1 MKLNIYN
8 QKNELVTAVS
18 PSDNS
23 TCKQDLMGDD
33 VLNLSFTL
41 PAYIKLHV
49 NDYIDYEGQRYTLLN
64 DYEPTHNNNQEY
76 EYSPKFYGIIGELK
90 KVLVVHETDG
100 DFETDFSL
108 DGRPADHLA
117 KILNRVNHIQNSGKE
132 WKAVID
138 PEIQDLSKTI
148 EYKNRYCFDALNE
161 IANTFE
167 TEWWIDDSCIFLSR
181 CERDNSPYELG
192 YGEGLLDLS
201 KTENDGD
208 VQFITRL
215 IPLGS
220 TRNID
225 KSSYGFSR
233 LQLPV
238 DENGVRPR
246 YVEQN
251 TQYGIYEAVEEDA
264 FSEIYPRMDFK
275 VTAVRWTEKTGED
288 GKPFNIYFFK
298 SDNTEFDPND
308 HEIAGL
314 TKHIVFQGG
323 NLNGR
328 DFEVNYSSTTKEFE
342 IVTQFPFEGQQLPGG
357 SLIPKEGDPYILYNI
372 SLPGEVCK
380 AAEKAFQQ
388 AVGDYLK
395 KYSEDVSVYKAN
407 TDYIYL
413 DENAIDL
420 KLGSRVKLKSK
431 QYFEGGGSRDSR
443 ITSISKKIN
452 NPLQMYIECSHA
464 VGKGRADRMES
475 NINDIKMMIA
485 DKLDDTTFAILKTW
499 DTAEMSN
506 FNVLSALRTMLEIKR
521 KALSRLED
529 DIAAGAITFNKE
541 AVFKDGIRDAAVV
554 SSGTGWHIGYD
565 ADGNSKLEVDKLL
578 VRMEAVF
585 RELVIEKLS
594 HVGGARIASP
604 ARMKCTMVENV
615 SEAGKLVGYRCFFD
629 RGENNEVE
637 NEFKENDLARCQVF
651 TGKGLKFYWRKVV
664 KVGDDYIVLSDR
676 NGEKAS
682 DCTGIPAAGDDICL
696 CGNTGNPDRQN
707 VIMET
712 SYGSPTY
719 VQYRGINSFT
729 LAGKDVVVL
738 SPEGNKFVGDFF
750 SENGDNLL
758 TRIASVEGKIT
769 SQISGWTYYYNQK
782 NNCLSNGLFNLTLDK
797 WEYNP
802 ESVYVDNEGLLFL
815 NGSLYLEDKLIRIEP
830 YGEEYAL
837 HLRNG
842 RVTQLYSNFAKSPS
856 GGPKHIVTMKYAVK
870 GSAMLSFGFDGK
882 QQVVRLT
889 GNGEF
894 KYLVENITYGN
905 GNFFISCIGDIYI
918 SFVTLT
924 LNEPSI
930 GEIRSTME
938 QFVDRVNLSVT
949 RGDLVSS
956 INLAPEGV
964 KISGNKVDITGATSF
979 NGNVIIDDVSGSIKI
994 LDGDIKLKRDDTIKI
1009 DNDEDKYKIVLKNN
1023 GSGHLAGGNIKW
1035 DEKGELCISD
1045 SEISIVDKNTL
1056 QGINITAKDISE
1068 VSEGANNIYAGI
1080 GYMEIDDKPD
1090 GKKHILSLGDINIE
1104 KRGTYVIKY
1113 DFLLEMF
1120 MQIRARDEGSFGD
1133 MESRI
1138 RVIIRNDQYEI
1149 RKTLG
1154 ELFAVLSIEQESGS
1168 KTLNPKPSQRI
1179 NGEITLSLSP
1189 AIYNIEAIYDT
1200 RLYEYVPFESAKT
1213 EYHVSYTPN
1222 NTCLLSLFK
1231 IVNQNIIGRD
1241 GISVIYDT
1249 DNVFEVK
1256 KKTNGIVVRA
1266 KLPNINTVIEENQ
1279 LYVDE
1284 NGFVKINKRNS

>member
-1009 DNDEDKYKIVLKNN
+1009 DNDEDKYKIV
-1023 GSGHLAGGNIKW
+1023 HY
-1035 DEKGELCISD
+1035 C
-1045 SEISIVDKNTL
+1045 
-1056 QGINITAKDISE
+1056 
-1068 VSEGANNIYAGI
+1068 
-1080 GYMEIDDKPD
+1080 
-1090 GKKHILSLGDINIE
+1090 
-1104 KRGTYVIKY
+1104 
-1113 DFLLEMF
+1113 
-1120 MQIRARDEGSFGD
+1120 
-1133 MESRI
+1133 
-1138 RVIIRNDQYEI
+1138 
-1149 RKTLG
+1149 
-1154 ELFAVLSIEQESGS
+1154 
-1168 KTLNPKPSQRI
+1168 PK
-1179 NGEITLSLSP
+1179 
-1189 AIYNIEAIYDT
+1189 
-1200 RLYEYVPFESAKT
+1200 
-1213 EYHVSYTPN
+1213 
-1222 NTCLLSLFK
+1222 
-1231 IVNQNIIGRD
+1231 
-1241 GISVIYDT
+1241 
-1249 DNVFEVK
+1249 
-1256 KKTNGIVVRA
+1256 
-1266 KLPNINTVIEENQ
+1266 KLPHR
-1279 LYVDE
+1279 
-1284 NGFVKINKRNS
+1284 FS